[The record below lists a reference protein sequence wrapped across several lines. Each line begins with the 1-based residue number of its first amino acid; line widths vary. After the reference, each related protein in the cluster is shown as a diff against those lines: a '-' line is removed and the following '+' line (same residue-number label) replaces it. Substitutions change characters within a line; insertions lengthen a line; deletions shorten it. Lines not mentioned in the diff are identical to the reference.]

1 MRLGFES
8 KGEFQAA
15 YVHKIVGAFFQGK
28 NHNHEDTIESVITNV
43 VIGLSKAWDAAE
55 EYNPK
60 N

>member
-15 YVHKIVGAFFQGK
+15 YVHRIVEAFFQGK
-28 NHNHEDTIESVITNV
+28 NHNHEDSIESVIGSV

-55 EYNPK
+55 EYSQHK
-60 N
+60 